1 MFHPNPHLR
10 YPLQDLSS
18 EALISSLAPLYMS
31 PLLQLKLHSLTLA
44 LTSLVLFLPTFTA
57 VLILAPPRTG
67 SIIQQASHSP
77 LPSPSPPQQSLH
89 NTCYLTSTEPSP
101 ILPTRL
107 QYVHHPSPNTSVT
120 MAHYKLY
127 PCHNKSFTTPAI
139 SPRPKPLPF
148 YLHVYYHHSPYLF
161 LSPSLL
167 PSLTISLAHLS
178 SSQPT
183 LSPNY
188 YYYVPSFF
196 GLPTYLPHRLPF
208 PIESH

>member
-18 EALISSLAPLYMS
+18 GALISSLAPLYMS

-57 VLILAPPRTG
+57 VLILAPTRTG

-107 QYVHHPSPNTSVT
+107 QYIHHPSPNTSVT

-127 PCHNKSFTTPAI
+127 PPHNKFFTTPAI
-139 SPRPKPLPF
+139 SPRPKPLPI
-148 YLHVYYHHSPYLF
+148 LPAR
-161 LSPSLL
+161 LL
-167 PSLTISLAHLS
+167 PPFTLSIPFTQSATISHDKLSTSLT
-178 SSQPT
+178 QPAYT
-183 LSPNY
+183 LP
-188 YYYVPSFF
+188 
-196 GLPTYLPHRLPF
+196 
-208 PIESH
+208 